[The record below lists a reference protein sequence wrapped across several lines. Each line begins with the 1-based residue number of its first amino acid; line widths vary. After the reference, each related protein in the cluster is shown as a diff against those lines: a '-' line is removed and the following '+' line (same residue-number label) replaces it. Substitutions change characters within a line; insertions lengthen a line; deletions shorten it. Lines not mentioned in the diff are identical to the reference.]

1 MKRPILSVLFVAALL
16 GVLVSSSSDHAVN
29 GQTGVDSKQPL
40 VRLQGID
47 HHYYDVV
54 EMRGNVV
61 LISFGATWCAPC
73 SGELFALEEL
83 KHEYQGKPVKFF
95 WVTVENEGQ
104 ISDAG
109 LKRYA
114 DQHKLS
120 FPVLRDPTKTTLLQ
134 FSPKVRLPMIVL
146 FDKDGHVDG
155 PAQFGMSS
163 DADNYKAR
171 MRERLD
177 ALLSPSTP

>member
-1 MKRPILSVLFVAALL
+1 MKRPILYVLFVAALL
-16 GVLVSSSSDHAVN
+16 GVLVSSSSQHAVN
-29 GQTGVDSKQPL
+29 GQTGADSKQPL

-104 ISDAG
+104 ISDAA

-177 ALLSPSTP
+177 SLLSPSTP